1 VNERTASV
9 SIVIAT
15 LLCTIA
21 SGAQGQE
28 VGNALEGLKFAQ
40 DACAECHLVVKAEG
54 RSNNP
59 DAPTFA
65 AIARTPG
72 LTRAALAAAL
82 QTSHRSMPNFII
94 KPDDAANV
102 MAYILSLKE

>member
-1 VNERTASV
+1 LYSA
-9 SIVIAT
+9 
-15 LLCTIA
+15 A
-21 SGAQGQE
+21 SGAQAQE
-28 VGNALEGLKFAQ
+28 VGNAQEGLKISQ

-59 DAPTFA
+59 NAPTFE

-94 KPDDAANV
+94 KAEDADNI